1 MKRKGRSTRKVAIK
15 RGRTKSQGKVKRAI
29 RLHRKRRRSA
39 LRRSIR
45 IRRRPRI
52 TDPRIARALG
62 LMRREG
68 ISASEAAKREKMK
81 LGTLRKGAGRF
92 LYRSG
97 PGKPLKARTE
107 DQLRFSVTVLT
118 NRGPQE
124 VIASNSRERK
134 LLHQYDLALRMF
146 RAGADGAEAQLKAFK
161 GKKVGGQTLITD
173 IKLLIELEEAGQLD
187 FENFYTAIGGRS

>member
-1 MKRKGRSTRKVAIK
+1 MKNRKLTIKRRGRKHPHRSARAIK
-15 RGRTKSQGKVKRAI
+15 I
-29 RLHRKRRRSA
+29 HRKHRRS
-39 LRRSIR
+39 RPRKRIR
-45 IRRRPRI
+45 IRKRPRI

-68 ISASEAAKREKMK
+68 VSASEAAKLEKMK
-81 LGTLRKGAGRF
+81 LETLRKGAGRF
-92 LYRSG
+92 LYRSA
-97 PGKPLKARTE
+97 PGKPLKARSE

-118 NRGPQE
+118 NRGPLE

-134 LLHQYDLALRMF
+134 LLHQYDSALRMF
-146 RAGADGAEAQLKAFK
+146 RAGADRAEAQLKEFE
-161 GKKVGGQTLITD
+161 GKKVGGHTLITD